1 MQPSSAATAP
11 GRHGPGPGSAPVLPE
26 SLVLRRCH
34 RASSLAVLGG
44 LVIDASLVFLPLTA
58 ALVPLLPQVG
68 RLALTVISL
77 ATLVLVLAGHAL
89 RGRSLGG
96 LILGLRGVD
105 VDAGLPPASLRAVLA
120 VLRLGSTRDVVIIS
134 TRGGPDPTRG
144 TLADLERA
152 STTAPPPATTGDPEA
167 AYGPPP
173 PHPHGQQ
180 APAPISRPISAPLP
194 TATRPPAPP
203 SRPVAPVPQPAR
215 PPAASAQPE
224 TPTPTTGRPPSLPPS
239 IPAQRSRPPAPGT
252 GSALAQPRTPPRQPS
267 DTVELQPV
275 RADSARSQPGGS
287 PPAPPPPPAPSSRQA
302 L

>member
-96 LILGLRGVD
+96 LLLGLRGVD

-152 STTAPPPATTGDPEA
+152 STT
-167 AYGPPP
+167 
-173 PHPHGQQ
+173 
-180 APAPISRPISAPLP
+180 APLP